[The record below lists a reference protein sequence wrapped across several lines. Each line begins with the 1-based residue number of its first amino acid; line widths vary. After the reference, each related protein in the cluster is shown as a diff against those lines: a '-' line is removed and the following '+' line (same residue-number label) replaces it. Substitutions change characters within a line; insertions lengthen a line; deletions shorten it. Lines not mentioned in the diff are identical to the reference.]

1 MAKHR
6 RCLDLE
12 EVMERIEEWESDN
25 NDPEKV
31 LINIITAWVCLRGEQ
46 RMNKAQILAR
56 VQWSVKSAFGE
67 IAEAEA
73 TAP

>member
-1 MAKHR
+1 MAKHQKR
-6 RCLDLE
+6 LDLE
-12 EVMERIEEWESDN
+12 EVMSQIEEWESEC

-56 VQWSVKSAFGE
+56 VQWATKSAFGE
-67 IAEAEA
+67 VLEAEA